1 MAKVTRIKA
10 SDRPRE
16 VEASDDKTVVRKRVS
31 VKDKKTEK
39 TERAK
44 RREAEKNISVE
55 NPVQGK
61 ANAKLNKKVVQSE
74 KSEKKSKKGKSDKTG
89 KVGKATKN
97 GKKPFILFR
106 PFVALGHYLRDS
118 WRELRQVRWPNRKAT
133 WKMLIAVIVYS
144 VLFMVLITVLDLAF
158 SGLFNLMF
166 SK

>member
-10 SDRPRE
+10 SDGPRE
-16 VEASDDKTVVRKRVS
+16 TEASDDKTVVRKRVS

-44 RREAEKNISVE
+44 RREAEKSISVE

-74 KSEKKSKKGKSDKTG
+74 NTTKAKKPGKTEKTEKS
-89 KVGKATKN
+89 AKN

-118 WRELRQVRWPNRKAT
+118 WHELRQVRWPNRKAT